1 VNTVIIILV
10 IIAIAALLIGLF
22 RFAVRYGFRA
32 PRIRE
37 TGDPADYGLNF
48 KVVTIS
54 GHGGAKLFG
63 WHILASDKPAAPT
76 ILIMHGWGV
85 NAEVILPVAVPLCRA
100 GYNALLI
107 DARNH
112 GNSDN
117 SGPSSMPTFA
127 QDIESGLD
135 WLKQQ
140 PETGKIALLGHSVG
154 AAATLLVASRRH
166 DMDAVISIASFAH
179 PEWLMQRYLQSLR
192 LPNPLIV
199 WVLRYV
205 EKIIGHRFDDIAPIN
220 TRCKITCPVLLVHG
234 DADKTI
240 PVEDL
245 QAIAGNCKDHKA
257 EILLIPDGDH
267 DSVDK
272 IEQHS
277 GELLSFLDRT
287 MSRNL

>member
-1 VNTVIIILV
+1 MNTALIIL
-10 IIAIAALLIGLF
+10 AIFAFTVLLFG
-22 RFAVRYGFRA
+22 FAVRYGFRA
-32 PRIRE
+32 PRIKE

-48 KVVTIS
+48 RTVNIPGK
-54 GHGGAKLFG
+54 HGATLFG
-63 WHILASDKPAAPT
+63 WHILATDAPAAPT

-100 GYNALLI
+100 GYNALLL

-112 GNSDN
+112 GSSD
-117 SGPSSMPTFA
+117 SGGPSSMPTFA
-127 QDIESGLD
+127 EDIESGLD

-154 AAATLLVASRRH
+154 AAATLLVASKRH

-179 PEWLMQRYLQSLR
+179 PEWLMQRYLQSLH
-192 LPNPLIV
+192 LPKWLIKL
-199 WVLRYV
+199 VLRYV
-205 EKIIGHRFDDIAPIN
+205 ERIIGHRFDDIAPIN

-240 PVEDL
+240 PVGDL
-245 QAIAGNCKDHKA
+245 QAIAENCKDHKA

-277 GELLSFLDRT
+277 AELLSFLART
-287 MSRNL
+287 MPRNL

>member
-1 VNTVIIILV
+1 MTTALV
-10 IIAIAALLIGLF
+10 IFAILALAAFLFGIA
-22 RFAVRYGFRA
+22 VHYGFRA

-37 TGDPADYGLNF
+37 TGDPADYGLTFRTVNIPG
-48 KVVTIS
+48 KN
-54 GHGGAKLFG
+54 GAKLFG
-63 WHILASDKPAAPT
+63 WHILATDKPATPT

-85 NAEVILPVAVPLCRA
+85 NAEIILPVAVPLCRA

-112 GNSDN
+112 GNSD
-117 SGPSSMPTFA
+117 SGGPSSMPKFA
-127 QDIESGLD
+127 EDIESGLD

-179 PEWLMQRYLQSLR
+179 PEWLMQRYLQSLH
-192 LPNPLIV
+192 LPKWLIAL
-199 WVLRYV
+199 VLRYV
-205 EKIIGHRFDDIAPIN
+205 QRIIGHRFDDIAPIN

-240 PVEDL
+240 PVSDL
-245 QAIAGNCKDHKA
+245 QAIVDNCKDHKA

-267 DSVDK
+267 DSTDK

-277 GELLSFLDRT
+277 GELLSFLERA
-287 MSRNL
+287 MPRNL